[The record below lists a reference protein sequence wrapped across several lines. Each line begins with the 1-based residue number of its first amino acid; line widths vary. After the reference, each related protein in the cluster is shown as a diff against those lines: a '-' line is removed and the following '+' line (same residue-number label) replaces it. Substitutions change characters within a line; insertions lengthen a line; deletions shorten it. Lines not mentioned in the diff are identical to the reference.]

1 MTAILILALGGV
13 ACLLSEVFSL
23 RQVVRPLVVLALAA
37 AAAAA
42 VAGWDDVRSVYHD
55 MLRTDHFA
63 TAFTVV
69 LVAVTLL
76 WTLVSPGFFR
86 EPSSRTDHY
95 SLILFALTGAVVM
108 VSYSN
113 IIMLFLG
120 VEILS
125 IPLYVLAGS
134 RKSELSSNEASMKY
148 FLMGAFATGF
158 LLFGAALVYGAT
170 GSFGTEAIA
179 AAIAAEGT
187 SMILYAGILMM
198 MVALAFKSSVAPFHF
213 WAPDVYQGSPTPATA
228 FMSTVVKTAA
238 LAAFFRLFATC
249 FATAADL
256 WTDTLWV
263 LSAIT
268 ILAGNI
274 TAIYQHNV
282 KRMLAYSSVAHAG
295 YMLMALLSMND
306 FAAGSLLYYG
316 LAYSLSSLAAFTILG
331 LVSREG
337 KETYDA
343 FRGLASR
350 SPLLA
355 FLTVISVLSLAGI
368 PPLAGF
374 FAKYYVFAA
383 ALRNGHTA
391 LVLIAVLG
399 SLIGVYYYFRI
410 IMEVFR
416 NPDAEAAT
424 TPEISATV
432 KGALLITAVATL
444 LFGVA
449 PGLVAGLL

>member
-23 RQVVRPLVVLALAA
+23 RQAVRPLVVLTLALATAA
-37 AAAAA
+37 AAA
-42 VAGWDDVRSVYHD
+42 GWSDIRPYYND

-69 LVAVTLL
+69 LTAVTLL
-76 WTLVSPGFFR
+76 WTLASPGFFR

-95 SLILFALTGAVVM
+95 SLVLFALTGAVVM

-113 IIMLFLG
+113 LIMLFLG

-125 IPLYVLAGS
+125 IPLYILAGS
-134 RKSELSSNEASMKY
+134 RKSDLASNEASMKY

-158 LLFGAALVYGAT
+158 LLFGTALIYGAT
-170 GSFGTEAIA
+170 GSFSLEAIA
-179 AAIAAEGT
+179 AAISAEGT
-187 SMILYAGILMM
+187 SMLLYAGILMM

-238 LAAFFRLFATC
+238 LAAFFRLFSTC
-249 FATAADL
+249 FASATDL
-256 WTDTLWV
+256 WTDTLRV
-263 LSAIT
+263 LAAAT
-268 ILAGNI
+268 ILVGNI
-274 TAIYQHNV
+274 TAVYQHNV
-282 KRMLAYSSVAHAG
+282 KRMLAYSSIAHAG
-295 YMLMALLSMND
+295 YMLMALLSAND
-306 FAAGSLLYYG
+306 YAAGSLLYYS
-316 LAYSLSSLAAFTILG
+316 LAYSLASLAAFTILG
-331 LVSREG
+331 LVSRDG
-337 KETYDA
+337 GETYDA

-355 FLTVISVLSLAGI
+355 FLTVIAVLSLAGI

-383 ALRNGHTA
+383 ALRNGHTV

-410 IMEVFR
+410 IMELFR
-416 NPDAEAAT
+416 SPAGEDAAAPDA
-424 TPEISATV
+424 SAVV
-432 KGALLITAVATL
+432 KGVLLITALASL
-444 LFGVA
+444 LFGIT
-449 PGLVAGLL
+449 PGIVAGLL